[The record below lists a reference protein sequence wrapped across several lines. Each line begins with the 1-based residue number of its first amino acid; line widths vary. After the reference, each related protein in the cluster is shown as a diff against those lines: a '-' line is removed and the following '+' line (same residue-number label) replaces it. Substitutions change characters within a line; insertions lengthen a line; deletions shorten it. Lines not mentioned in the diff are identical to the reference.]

1 MPTSHSS
8 HSTTTIS
15 ELRLELLDLNHRLLD
30 LFQDRGVLVKKIQ
43 EAKAHNKPSYPAY
56 DAVREKELFN
66 LLKAKLE
73 ICHPREQLAFS
84 LLMESHAAAPVDYP
98 AWSEGVHLLEIPQRI
113 EHRMNPLMLKLLRP
127 EVFATLRLTP
137 EFSFL
142 RSI

>member
-30 LFQDRGVLVKKIQ
+30 LYRDRGLLVKKIQ
-43 EAKAHNKPSYPAY
+43 QAKTNNTFPFPAY
-56 DAVREKELFN
+56 DAAREKELFA
-66 LLKAKLE
+66 LLQPKLE
-73 ICHPREQLAFS
+73 LCDAREQLAFS
-84 LLMESHAAAPVDYP
+84 LLMESHASAPVDYP
-98 AWSEGVHLLEIPQRI
+98 AWSEGVHLLEVPQRI

-127 EVFATLRLTP
+127 DTFAALGLTP